1 MYANYGRTF
10 YHRKTAN
17 DTFMSDIK
25 LNVTL
30 SGAGWSYRDGTDG
43 LGLYGD
49 ACFSCYVSHYGM
61 WWNASFLLNKVML

>member
-10 YHRKTAN
+10 SRKTAN
-17 DTFMSDIK
+17 DNFMSDIK
-25 LNVTL
+25 LNITL

-49 ACFSCYVSHYGM
+49 AYFSCYVSHYGM
-61 WWNASFLLNKVML
+61 WWNVSFLLNKAML